1 MLGRIG
7 NFQQDIQAFNF
18 CTGSAIYIGLL
29 VKFLQFLSP
38 FQKNFKTND
47 ISYESPYKG
56 RLESG
61 KKLGVAPS

>member
-1 MLGRIG
+1 MAEFCIG
-7 NFQQDIQAFNF
+7 EIDIGY
-18 CTGSAIYIGLL
+18 TGSSIYIRPL

-38 FQKNFKTND
+38 FQMNFKTND

>member
-1 MLGRIG
+1 M
-7 NFQQDIQAFNF
+7 
-18 CTGSAIYIGLL
+18 YIGPF

-38 FQKNFKTND
+38 FEKSLKTND

-56 RLESG
+56 HLESG

>member
-1 MLGRIG
+1 MY
-7 NFQQDIQAFNF
+7 QSYCAVATEVS
-18 CTGSAIYIGLL
+18 TGSAIYIGPL

-56 RLESG
+56 CLESG